1 MFKSMKLQTII
12 LVALTA
18 TVLLLTSAKPKPK
31 GTASYDGIT
40 VSGALEKVLDW
51 DSITEDKKI
60 KYVYFDITVD
70 STALADTSS
79 IVKNVSLAREKG
91 LKTGMSFVFNDKYK
105 SVYWIK
111 EYLTVISPKNSDIAP
126 IIAIPEE
133 SGYDRRVVHRYAQI
147 WANVLK
153 KFYGED
159 PILRA
164 SRDDCRAF
172 LAPVLT
178 THYRICLLSD
188 EPFGYMIQ
196 HTKPYERILGT
207 DIKAFPTFVT
217 GE

>member
-1 MFKSMKLQTII
+1 M
-12 LVALTA
+12 
-18 TVLLLTSAKPKPK
+18 
-31 GTASYDGIT
+31 
-40 VSGALEKVLDW
+40 
-51 DSITEDKKI
+51 
-60 KYVYFDITVD
+60 
-70 STALADTSS
+70 
-79 IVKNVSLAREKG
+79 
-91 LKTGMSFVFNDKYK
+91 K

-111 EYLTVISPKNSDIAP
+111 EYLTTKTTKNSDITP
-126 IIAIPEE
+126 IVAIPEE
-133 SGYDRRVVHRYAQI
+133 SGYDRKVVHRYAQV

-164 SRDDCRAF
+164 SRDDCRAY

-196 HTKPYERILGT
+196 HTKPYDRTLGT
-207 DIKAFPTFVT
+207 GIRAFPTFLT

>member
-1 MFKSMKLQTII
+1 MKPKTIL
-12 LVALTA
+12 LVALSA
-18 TVLLLTSAKPKPK
+18 TTILLTSAKPKPK
-31 GTASYDGIT
+31 QIAGYDGIT
-40 VSGALEKVLDW
+40 VTGALENVLDW
-51 DSITEDKKI
+51 DAISSDKKI
-60 KYVYFDITVD
+60 KYVYFDIQVD
-70 STALADTSS
+70 SASLADTSA

-91 LKTGMSFVFNDKYK
+91 LKTGMSFVFNDKFK

-111 EYLTVISPKNSDIAP
+111 EYLTAISPKNSDIAP
-126 IIAIPEE
+126 IVAIPEE
-133 SGYDRRVVHRYAQI
+133 SGYDRRIVHRYAQI

-196 HTKPYERILGT
+196 HTKPYERSIGKRV
-207 DIKAFPTFVT
+207 KAFATFVT

>member
-1 MFKSMKLQTII
+1 MKVRTIL
-12 LVALTA
+12 LVALGA
-18 TVLLLTSAKPKPK
+18 AVILTSARPKPK
-31 GTASYDGIT
+31 HIAGYDGI
-40 VSGALEKVLDW
+40 VISGALENVLDW
-51 DSITEDKKI
+51 ESISSDKKI
-60 KYVYFDITVD
+60 KYVYFDIQVD
-70 STALADTSS
+70 SASLADTSA
-79 IVKNVSLAREKG
+79 IIKNVSLAREKG
-91 LKTGMSFVFNDKYK
+91 LKTGMSFVFNDAVK

-111 EYLTVISPKNSDIAP
+111 EYLTTISPKNSDITP
-126 IIAIPEE
+126 IVAIPEE
-133 SGYDRRVVHRYAQI
+133 SGYDRKVVHRYAQV

-164 SRDDCRAF
+164 SRDDCRAY

-196 HTKPYERILGT
+196 HTKPYDRTLGT
-207 DIKAFPTFVT
+207 GILAFPTFVT

>member
-1 MFKSMKLQTII
+1 MRLSKHI
-12 LVALTA
+12 A
-18 TVLLLTSAKPKPK
+18 
-31 GTASYDGIT
+31 GYDGI
-40 VSGALEKVLDW
+40 VISGALENVLDW
-51 DSITEDKKI
+51 ESISSDKKI
-60 KYVYFDITVD
+60 KYVYFDIQVD
-70 STALADTSS
+70 SASLADTSA
-79 IVKNVSLAREKG
+79 IIKNVSLAREKG
-91 LKTGMSFVFNDKYK
+91 LKTGMSFVFNDAVK

-111 EYLTVISPKNSDIAP
+111 EYLTTISPKNSDITP
-126 IIAIPEE
+126 IVAIPEE
-133 SGYDRRVVHRYAQI
+133 SGYDRKVVHRYAQV

-164 SRDDCRAF
+164 SRDDCRAY

-196 HTKPYERILGT
+196 HTKPYARTLGSG
-207 DIKAFPTFVT
+207 IQAFPTFLT